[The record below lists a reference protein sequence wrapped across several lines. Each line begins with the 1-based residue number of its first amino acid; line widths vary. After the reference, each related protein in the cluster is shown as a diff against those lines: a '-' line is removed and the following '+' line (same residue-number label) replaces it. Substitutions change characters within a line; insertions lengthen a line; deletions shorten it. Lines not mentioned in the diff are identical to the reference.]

1 MRSDPLK
8 SGPSRAPARAMLK
21 ATGLTDA
28 DLARPLVAVVGTHT
42 DVMPCNLH
50 LRTLAEEVK
59 RGVRA
64 AGGTPVEFTTIAVSD
79 GITMGTE
86 GMRASLVSREVIAD
100 SIELVAFGHMVDGV
114 VALVGCDKTL
124 PAAAMALARLDLPGL
139 VFYGGPILPGRFRGK
154 DVTIQDVFEAVG
166 AHARGAMTDA
176 DLRRLEDRAC
186 PGAGACGG
194 QFTAN
199 TMAMALAV
207 MGIASI
213 AGEVPA
219 TDVAKAQVAQ
229 EAGAMVM
236 Q

>member
-1 MRSDPLK
+1 MRSDLLK
-8 SGPSRAPARAMLK
+8 NGPSRAPARAMLK

-28 DLARPLVAVVGTHT
+28 DLERPLVAVVGTHT

-100 SIELVAFGHMVDGV
+100 SI
-114 VALVGCDKTL
+114 ALVGCDKTL

-139 VFYGGPILPGRFRGK
+139 VFYGGPIQPGRFRGK

-176 DLRRLEDRAC
+176 DLRTLENNAC

-194 QFTAN
+194 QYTAN
-199 TMAMALAV
+199 TMATALAV
-207 MGIASI
+207 LGLAVIG

-219 TDVAKAQVAQ
+219 
-229 EAGAMVM
+229 
-236 Q
+236 